1 MKKIVSICAL
11 LILTVLWSVSGQRPE
26 TREKIEAA
34 RIALITERL
43 NLSPEQA
50 QRFWPVYN
58 EYNQKR
64 HDLQQEFQ
72 QLRGSFDPKN
82 ASEEESRKMLE
93 AGMKVK
99 ERQLDLER
107 TYAER
112 MQQVI
117 STQQLL
123 SLRKAEDD
131 FREMLMQRIRDQ
143 QRQREQMQNDRM
155 RNNDAIQKKRNN

>member
-1 MKKIVSICAL
+1 MKKFIPLFTL
-11 LILTVLWSVSGQRPE
+11 LMLAVLTLASAQRPE

-64 HDLQQEFQ
+64 HDLQREFQ
-72 QLRGSFDPKN
+72 QLRGSFDPQK
-82 ASEEESRKMLE
+82 ASEEENRKMLE

-99 ERQLDLER
+99 ERQLELER